1 MPNSTKN
8 RMRRFAPLLLPF
20 LIASCASIPSGPGVM
35 VLPGSGKN
43 FDQFRQD
50 DIACRQFAR
59 EQAKGQTP
67 SDAAV
72 YSGAWTAA
80 LWTGLGAALGAIFGG
95 GSGAAI
101 GAGSGLLAGGLI
113 GANNAT
119 TSGNTSQQRYDI
131 SYTQC
136 MYGRGHNV
144 PVSGQIANEPRNAPP
159 GQSTQPAP
167 GYSIPPPPPGN
178 PPAPPQ

>member
-1 MPNSTKN
+1 MTG
-8 RMRRFAPLLLPF
+8 MHRFTPLFLPF
-20 LIASCASIPSGPGVM
+20 LLASCATIPSGPSVM

-50 DIACRQFAR
+50 DISCRQFAR

-67 SDAAV
+67 SDAAI
-72 YSGAWTAA
+72 YSGAGTAV

-101 GAGSGLLAGGLI
+101 GAGSGLLAGGLM
-113 GANNAT
+113 GANTAT
-119 TSGNTSQQRYDI
+119 TSGNVRQQRYDI

-136 MYGRGHNV
+136 MYGKGHNV
-144 PVSGQIANEPRNAPP
+144 PVSGQIPNEPRN
-159 GQSTQPAP
+159 QPAGTP
-167 GYSIPPPPPGN
+167 TEPAPSYSIPPPPPGN

>member
-1 MPNSTKN
+1 MPNSITTG
-8 RMRRFAPLLLPF
+8 MRRFAPLLLPI
-20 LIASCASIPSGPGVM
+20 LLASCATIPSGPGVM

-50 DIACRQFAR
+50 DISCRQFAR

-67 SDAAV
+67 SDAAI
-72 YSGAWTAA
+72 YSGAGTAV

-101 GAGSGLLAGGLI
+101 GAGSGLLAGGLM
-113 GANNAT
+113 GANTAT
-119 TSGNTSQQRYDI
+119 TSGNTRQQRYDI

-136 MYGRGHNV
+136 MYGKGHNV
-144 PVSGQIANEPRNAPP
+144 PVPGQIANEPRNQP
-159 GQSTQPAP
+159 GQPTQPAP
-167 GYSIPPPPPGN
+167 SYSIPPPPPGT
-178 PPAPPQ
+178 PPAAPQ